1 MQNILSSLFTILV
14 LQEFWE
20 VEKFWNKF
28 LDIIGVIHECLPG
41 SRNRMELSIS
51 TIKPGGQKTRIRL
64 ITPLVK
70 MTWKKKLVLLCS

>member
-64 ITPLVK
+64 ITSLVK
-70 MTWKKKLVLLCS
+70 MTWKKKLILLRS